1 VRARGIETAQGDLR
15 SATGFGLLFAVP
27 VLAVLGVGAVLLA
40 IAVLVGSLSLAAAE
54 LFIAPPLAAF
64 IADRACSRAGADPST
79 TSSFT
84 IGVALLTT
92 LIALLPFF
100 VLISPVGE

>member
-1 VRARGIETAQGDLR
+1 ML
-15 SATGFGLLFAVP
+15 S
-27 VLAVLGVGAVLLA
+27 VLGVGAALLA
-40 IAVLVGSLSLAAAE
+40 IAVLVGSPSLAAAE
-54 LFIAPPLAAF
+54 LFIAPPLATF
-64 IADRACSRAGADPST
+64 IAYRACSRAGADPST

-100 VLISPVGE
+100 ALISPGGE